1 MPARNPTSQQAK
13 QRAEA
18 VFKAK
23 EKRRL
28 DAPKAVQ
35 DYLAQNAA
43 VIERTRILR
52 EQRLA
57 REAAEAKSDAALK
70 TTG

>member
-1 MPARNPTSQQAK
+1 MPARRPTSQQAK

-43 VIERTRILR
+43 VIERTRLLR

-57 REAAEAKSDAALK
+57 REAAEAKSDAVLK